1 MTEPHMPDAWAT
13 LARGRYLNLES
24 FRRDGTGVR
33 TPLWFAADGTTLV
46 VYSRADAGKIKRL
59 RRDPTCRIAAC
70 DMKGNLSGP
79 WLPAQARLLDGDEAA
94 AAMRLLDRKYWPWK
108 QLLGLFAK
116 LRPGPRTVVALTPP
130 P

>member
-1 MTEPHMPDAWAT
+1 MTDAWSN

-33 TPLWFAADGTTLV
+33 TPLWFAADGTTLF

-59 RRDPTCRIAAC
+59 RRDPACRIAAC

-79 WLPAQARLLDGDEAA
+79 WLNAQSRLLTGTEAA
-94 AAMRLLDRKYWPWK
+94 AAMRLLDQKYWPWK
-108 QLLGLFAK
+108 QLLGLLAK
-116 LRPGPRTVVALTPP
+116 FRPGTRTVVALTPAP
-130 P
+130 

>member
-1 MTEPHMPDAWAT
+1 MSEAWAA

-33 TPLWFAADGTTLV
+33 TPLWFAADGDALV
-46 VYSRADAGKIKRL
+46 VYSRSDAGKIKRL

-70 DMKGNLSGP
+70 DMRGNPSGP
-79 WLPAQARLLDGDEAA
+79 WLDARARLLEGAEAD
-94 AAMRLLDRKYWPWK
+94 AAMRLLDRKYRPWK

-116 LRPGPRTVVALTPP
+116 LRPGARTVVALTPRP
-130 P
+130 